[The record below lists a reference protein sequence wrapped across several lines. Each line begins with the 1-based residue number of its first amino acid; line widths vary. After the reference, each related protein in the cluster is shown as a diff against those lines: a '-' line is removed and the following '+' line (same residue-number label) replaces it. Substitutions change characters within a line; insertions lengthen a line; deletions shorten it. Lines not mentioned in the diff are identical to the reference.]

1 MALSLAACG
10 GSDDVVVDITS
21 DNAEIL
27 LAAVTAVDAT
37 ATTVAEVASN
47 ANAAGVSAGET
58 AADAA
63 IRASI
68 ADAGITVAADAT
80 SAEMIAAVAASDN
93 VSVADTAKTAALT
106 NAAGTK
112 TYTTVDAAY
121 DEGVLVTSA
130 DAVTAALTD
139 AGGTPHATVDA
150 AITSNDTAIADA
162 ATVTATAAAEATLVA
177 GTGFDTVAALNAAY
191 TTAIAAT
198 PALVDQALE
207 TTQDVIQGTASDDT
221 IVGTNLTY
229 NATDVVIG
237 GGGDDTLTIN
247 SAVDTIAAA
256 ATVVGVEN
264 VVFNISSANLAEAD
278 VTLTNIKTGS
288 IAINQLTAGSA
299 ATANIT
305 NAGGVTL
312 EFGGLITGAATI
324 AQVAATDLVVNPGT
338 AGTVNITGGTTG
350 SATVTSTAATF
361 VDADVAV
368 GATGT
373 VTITGGSG
381 LAAIDADGTTMN
393 VTTTNANSDIT
404 LTGTSTDA
412 TDAATVSIGA
422 AAAITT
428 VNAVETMTISTGTAA
443 GDGTQTAASV
453 ATVDTTAATTYN
465 LTGSNDIVL
474 AGDEAMFDGKT
485 VTSDNTG
492 ASSVRLTTMAA
503 SDLEKVAV
511 DVSVELADANINHGT
526 ATAITVKNNATVVIS
541 ADLDGTDDGDT
552 NLLTLDSDTLATG
565 AETLNLTITASQ
577 TEVQEATAVVS
588 DFETVNLST
597 TGATAAV
604 VVSGITGTAGAS
616 GTAFTLATGSVG
628 LTLGTLTGATFDATG
643 YTGAIT
649 TTVSDA
655 TLATSATFG
664 SGDDIITSLT
674 ADVLVIDGGDGND
687 NLTVGVDASDLTL
700 SNIEVL
706 TIVDDTEFAA
716 AQLDGGTFSVIGTSA
731 DDIEIGE
738 NGTGVWDSSSLDLS
752 GLNFNAQVAQT
763 TLTIDATSINASL
776 ALGGSYSVTGSSI
789 ADVFDGAAVS
799 GAINISGNGGAD
811 NITTGSGAD
820 VISTGEGIDIVVSGA
835 GIDTI
840 DLTEATAAVDTMT
853 FSAEGA
859 TNVDTVTG
867 FTAIAADDV
876 IALDFANLNA
886 GDIMGT
892 NGTVV
897 TAVAHTMVSYTSGA
911 TLASNTSMAAVLKIT
926 DTTGMNSFAD
936 VSTAIDANNITLG
949 TGGSFAVGE
958 GIVTVFY
965 DADDSQAVVG
975 YMESDVADVFDDG
988 STFVEIVK
996 LTMSTAEYDA
1006 LSAAN
1011 FDIV

>member
-1 MALSLAACG
+1 MSQQQMPVL
-10 GSDDVVVDITS
+10 TS
-21 DNAEIL
+21 RL
-27 LAAVTAVDAT
+27 LC
-37 ATTVAEVASN
+37 
-47 ANAAGVSAGET
+47 
-58 AADAA
+58 
-63 IRASI
+63 
-68 ADAGITVAADAT
+68 T
-80 SAEMIAAVAASDN
+80 SS
-93 VSVADTAKTAALT
+93 
-106 NAAGTK
+106 
-112 TYTTVDAAY
+112 
-121 DEGVLVTSA
+121 
-130 DAVTAALTD
+130 
-139 AGGTPHATVDA
+139 
-150 AITSNDTAIADA
+150 
-162 ATVTATAAAEATLVA
+162 
-177 GTGFDTVAALNAAY
+177 
-191 TTAIAAT
+191 
-198 PALVDQALE
+198 
-207 TTQDVIQGTASDDT
+207 
-221 IVGTNLTY
+221 
-229 NATDVVIG
+229 
-237 GGGDDTLTIN
+237 
-247 SAVDTIAAA
+247 
-256 ATVVGVEN
+256 
-264 VVFNISSANLAEAD
+264 
-278 VTLTNIKTGS
+278 
-288 IAINQLTAGSA
+288 
-299 ATANIT
+299 
-305 NAGGVTL
+305 
-312 EFGGLITGAATI
+312 
-324 AQVAATDLVVNPGT
+324 
-338 AGTVNITGGTTG
+338 
-350 SATVTSTAATF
+350 
-361 VDADVAV
+361 
-368 GATGT
+368 
-373 VTITGGSG
+373 
-381 LAAIDADGTTMN
+381 
-393 VTTTNANSDIT
+393 
-404 LTGTSTDA
+404 DA

-428 VNAVETMTISTGTAA
+428 INAVETMTISTGTAA

-503 SDLEKVAV
+503 SDLEKVAA
-511 DVSVELADANINHGT
+511 DVSVELAHANINHGT

-541 ADLDGTDDGDT
+541 ADLDGTDDADT

-565 AETLNLTITASQ
+565 DETLNLTITASQ

-604 VVSGITGTAGAS
+604 VVSGITGTGGAS

-674 ADVLVIDGGDGND
+674 ADVLAIDGGDGND

-700 SNIEVL
+700 SRIEVL

-731 DDIEIGE
+731 DDIEI
-738 NGTGVWDSSSLDLS
+738 NSIAGVWDSSSLDLS

-763 TLTIDATSINASL
+763 TLVIDATTIHASL
-776 ALGGSYSVTGSSI
+776 ALGGNFSVTGASI

-820 VISTGEGIDIVVSGA
+820 VISTGEGIDVVVSGA
-835 GIDTI
+835 GVDSI
-840 DLTEATAAVDTMT
+840 DLTEATAAADTMT

-859 TNVDTVTG
+859 TNVDSVTG

-876 IALDFANLNA
+876 IALDFANLNG

-897 TAVAHTMVSYTSGA
+897 TAAAHTMVEYTSGA
-911 TLASNTSMAAVLKIT
+911 TLASDTSMAAVLKVT

-936 VSTAIDANNITLG
+936 VSTAIDANNITLAS
-949 TGGSFAVGE
+949 GGAFAVGE

-965 DADDSQAVVG
+965 DADDAKAVVG
-975 YMESDVADVFDDG
+975 YMESDTADVFDNG
-988 STFVEIVK
+988 NTFVEIVT
-996 LTMSTAEYDA
+996 LSMSTAEYDA